1 MSKVQAIESELQK
14 LSANE
19 MRQVRDWLD
28 QLLKKADGSAA
39 TADSAVT
46 ELREQVNAGVRQVHA
61 GKVVRFDDAVLTRIK
76 ARGRKLLRGE

>member
-39 TADSAVT
+39 TADSAVM
-46 ELREQVNAGVRQVHA
+46 ELREQVSAGVRQVHA
-61 GKVVRFDDAVLTRIK
+61 GKVVRFDDAAVMRIK